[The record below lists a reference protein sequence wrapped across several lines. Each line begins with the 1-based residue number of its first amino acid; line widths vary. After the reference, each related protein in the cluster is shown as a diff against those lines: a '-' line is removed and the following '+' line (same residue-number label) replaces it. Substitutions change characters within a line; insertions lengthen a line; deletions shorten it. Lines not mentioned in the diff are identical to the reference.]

1 MKTHALIRD
10 SAKTSRDPID
20 GQGMKTAP
28 TNPIT
33 ERSVKV
39 KPSLISPREI
49 KAAPKTRIENPER
62 MKNSRET
69 NRCG

>member
-1 MKTHALIRD
+1 MLIRD

-20 GQGMKTAP
+20 GQGMKAAP
-28 TNPIT
+28 TNPII

-39 KPSLISPREI
+39 RPNLISPREI
-49 KAAPKTRIENPER
+49 KAAPKARIENPAR

-69 NRCG
+69 NR